1 MRSAAVSNDLDDLE
15 IPMPAQKRTSTGTY
29 LGFRNSLG
37 LYISDEKAPNEK
49 MVIHICTTTI
59 NGHGVQMP
67 FFSLS
72 NTSNTLRLSLRLKN
86 DGYIY
91 AAITISPLNR
101 AMVNNTLEIPLGGI
115 PFIPIGEASSDD
127 EY

>member
-1 MRSAAVSNDLDDLE
+1 
-15 IPMPAQKRTSTGTY
+15 
-29 LGFRNSLG
+29 
-37 LYISDEKAPNEK
+37 

-67 FFSLS
+67 FFSIS
-72 NTSNTLRLSLRLKN
+72 DTANTLRLSLRLKN

-91 AAITISPLNR
+91 AAITTSPLNR
-101 AMVNNTLEIPLGGI
+101 TIDNTLEIPLGGI